1 MKTHLLKTII
11 CLVAFGL
18 LTTGCQH
25 TTQKEADNAVKFD
38 SILVDKTY
46 HLLDNP
52 ENPNCNLQI
61 KFTYPVSVENDLLA
75 DIQKQFVLAYFGEAY
90 ENLSP
95 KDAVEKYQNDYLA
108 AYKELEPDYEEELKR
123 AEDGTPVGAWFSY
136 YELSSNQ
143 IQFNQNDLIS
153 FTVNF

>member
-61 KFTYPVSVENDLLA
+61 KFTYPVSVEM
-75 DIQKQFVLAYFGEAY
+75 IC
-90 ENLSP
+90 
-95 KDAVEKYQNDYLA
+95 
-108 AYKELEPDYEEELKR
+108 
-123 AEDGTPVGAWFSY
+123 W
-136 YELSSNQ
+136 Q
-143 IQFNQNDLIS
+143 IFRNNSFWLIS
-153 FTVNF
+153 ARLTRIYRPKMR

>member
-52 ENPNCNLQI
+52 
-61 KFTYPVSVENDLLA
+61 
-75 DIQKQFVLAYFGEAY
+75 
-90 ENLSP
+90 
-95 KDAVEKYQNDYLA
+95 
-108 AYKELEPDYEEELKR
+108 
-123 AEDGTPVGAWFSY
+123 
-136 YELSSNQ
+136 
-143 IQFNQNDLIS
+143 
-153 FTVNF
+153 